1 MTKIVF
7 VTADDMSTSVVHLFC
22 LLAMFYSGM
31 YIALYISCDKINI
44 TVSSIYLRVSC
55 ELNRYVLS
63 NMLFS
68 PVVRDEVIHGYCHI
82 FFIFSF
88 L

>member
-7 VTADDMSTSVVHLFC
+7 VTADDMSTSVIHLFC

-31 YIALYISCDKINI
+31 YIALYISYDKINI
-44 TVSSIYLRVSC
+44 TVSSIFAVSSKLTC
-55 ELNRYVLS
+55 LIKNVVL
-63 NMLFS
+63 L
-68 PVVRDEVIHGYCHI
+68 
-82 FFIFSF
+82 

>member
-7 VTADDMSTSVVHLFC
+7 VTADDMSTSVIHLFC

-31 YIALYISCDKINI
+31 YIALYISYGKINI
-44 TVSSIYLRVSC
+44 TVSSIFAVSSKLTC
-55 ELNRYVLS
+55 LIKNFVL
-63 NMLFS
+63 L
-68 PVVRDEVIHGYCHI
+68 
-82 FFIFSF
+82 